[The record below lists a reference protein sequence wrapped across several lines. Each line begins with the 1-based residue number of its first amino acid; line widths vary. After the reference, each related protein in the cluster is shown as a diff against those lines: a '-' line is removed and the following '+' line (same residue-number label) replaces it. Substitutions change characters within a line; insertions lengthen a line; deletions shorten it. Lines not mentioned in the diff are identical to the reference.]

1 MMQGLNAPPTA
12 QSWGTKHKAFQLCS
26 VMPIPNTRILVPD
39 YKEFLTYFFL
49 WNFFKFYRS
58 ISVSLCTFKCLYY
71 CLFNHCFA
79 VSVELMEQGYRR
91 FL

>member
-39 YKEFLTYFFL
+39 YKEFLTYFF
-49 WNFFKFYRS
+49 FFG
-58 ISVSLCTFKCLYY
+58 ISLSFTEVFQYLYALLNVFIIVY
-71 CLFNHCFA
+71 LITA
-79 VSVELMEQGYRR
+79 LLY
-91 FL
+91 L